1 MKIFEMNAVLQECND
16 GGISHNSKNHSI
28 INKKMRLQDKLKKCF
43 LIILSYP

>member
-28 INKKMRLQDKLKKCF
+28 INKKNELARQTQKIFFDYF
-43 LIILSYP
+43 